1 MGKIQELS
9 EQLANQIAAG
19 EVVERPASVVKELL
33 ENAIDAH
40 SHKIEIFIE
49 EAGLKTIQIID
60 DGKGM
65 TEEQVAKVTDPF
77 FTTRT
82 TRKVGLGIPFFKLA
96 AESTGG
102 SFRIHSVPGE
112 GTEVTAVFVLN
123 HIDRMPLGDIN
134 STIHTLIVYN
144 PQTDFY
150 YRYSYGSNSFELD
163 TRHMKEILGGI
174 PLDTPEVSAY
184 IKEYLDENKSETDGG
199 ALI

>member
-1 MGKIQELS
+1 MMPEISLNVLDVAENSIRAEAALVKILVTIDPQK
-9 EQLANQIAAG
+9 NQMM
-19 EVVERPASVVKELL
+19 
-33 ENAIDAH
+33 
-40 SHKIEIFIE
+40 
-49 EAGLKTIQIID
+49 IQIID

-163 TRHMKEILGGI
+163 TRHMKEILGGM
-174 PLDTPEVSAY
+174 PLDTSEVSAY